1 MNQVLEKAQEKLI
14 EAFAAEITENKFAQD
29 YVANFEKLQEFLP
42 RGQKLIIKQILN
54 REWLDKYFDKWSKV
68 LEDPLRLQKML

>member
-29 YVANFEKLQEFLP
+29 YVANFEKL
-42 RGQKLIIKQILN
+42 
-54 REWLDKYFDKWSKV
+54 
-68 LEDPLRLQKML
+68 